1 MRLYTGPSLYF
12 LLKKCETAGIKNLPK
27 IDELPEVKQ
36 QDISKMTIKI
46 LNNLLKYDDS
56 KIEEVCKLS
65 ADEAN
70 LDYKIVAK

>member
-1 MRLYTGPSLYF
+1 
-12 LLKKCETAGIKNLPK
+12 
-27 IDELPEVKQ
+27 
-36 QDISKMTIKI
+36 MTIKI